1 MGSGSQH
8 SPLKHKFDHA
18 LPILKPLCGLLA
30 ISHCWEA
37 PEIQEAEAWA
47 CSTLH
52 RAHTV
57 SCLLAAPT
65 HLLPLIALHSAL
77 SIYDPAAGTIPITL
91 LASKPVQFPYI
102 EFPISQLRLVCWGLL
117 WTLVSLESLL

>member
-8 SPLKHKFDHA
+8 SRLKHKSDHA
-18 LPILKPLCGLLA
+18 LPYTQTSLWLASNKSLLGA
-30 ISHCWEA
+30 L
-37 PEIQEAEAWA
+37 EIQEAEAWA

-91 LASKPVQFPYI
+91 LASKSLPVQFPYT
-102 EFPISQLRLVCWGLL
+102 EFPISQV
-117 WTLVSLESLL
+117 